1 MTIPRSEHPRPELRR
16 DDWLCLN
23 GAWQFDA
30 DPARSGRARGLNRP
44 EAALPR
50 EIIVPFCPES
60 RLSGI
65 GETDFCDAVWY
76 RRVVTLPDG
85 WPGDGRVLLH
95 VDACDY
101 ATEIWVNGRSVA
113 RHRGGYMPITADITS
128 ALGGDGGEVITV
140 CAEDTLRTGEQPCGK
155 QSQAYASHGCFY
167 TRTTGIWQSVWLERV
182 PQSYIK
188 NVRYLPDITAG
199 TLTVTARLCGGDGLT
214 LEAVAD
220 YDGREV
226 GTARATATGD
236 TCTLT
241 LSLSELHLWEVGQG
255 RLYGLTLRLGDD
267 TVHSYFGMRQLSLR
281 DGMLYINGRAVFQ
294 RLVLDQGFY
303 PDGIYTAPTDGEL
316 VADIERSLAC
326 GFNGARLHQ
335 KVFEPRFLYHCDRLG
350 YIVWGEFAN
359 WGLDISRPTAYG
371 ALLPEWLECMERD
384 VNHPSIIGW
393 CPLNETQKNQNPDVV
408 RAIGALTRSYDPT
421 RPFIDT
427 SGWTHVVGETDIMDW
442 HDYDQDPAAFRARY
456 EGVAAGEV
464 IHSPRN
470 HFDIRPCFISEYGG
484 IRWAPDG
491 AGWGYGNAP
500 STAEEFIE
508 RFRGL
513 TRALIENPFITGL
526 CYTQLTD
533 VEQEVNGLYTY
544 DRHPKFDPAVLREI
558 LSAPAASE
566 AGRG

>member
-1 MTIPRSEHPRPELRR
+1 MTLPRSEHPRPDMRR

-23 GAWQFDA
+23 GTWQFDT
-30 DPARSGRARGLNRP
+30 DPARSGRARGLSRP
-44 EAALPR
+44 EMVLPR
-50 EIIVPFCPES
+50 EITVPFCLES

-76 RRVVTLPDG
+76 RRTLTLPEG
-85 WPGDGRVLLH
+85 QPGDGRLLLH

-101 ATEIWVNGRSVA
+101 DTEIWVNGRSVA
-113 RHRGGYMPITADITS
+113 RHRGGYTPITADITD
-128 ALGGDGGEVITV
+128 ALGEGGEVTV
-140 CAEDTLRTGEQPCGK
+140 TICAEDTLRSGEQPSGK
-155 QSQAYASHGCFY
+155 QSHAYGSHGCFY

-182 PQSYIK
+182 PKSYIK
-188 NVRYLPDITAG
+188 HVRYLPDIKAG
-199 TLTVTARLCGGDGLT
+199 TLTVEARLVCGNGLT
-214 LEAVAD
+214 LTACAE

-226 GTARATATGD
+226 GTASAVATGD
-236 TCTLT
+236 FCTVT
-241 LSLSELHLWEVGQG
+241 LPLSELHLWEVGQG
-255 RLYGLTLRLGDD
+255 RLYDLTLRLGDD
-267 TVHSYFGMRQLSLR
+267 TVHSYFGMRQLDVR

-303 PDGIYTAPTDGEL
+303 PDGIYTAPSDAEL

-371 ALLPEWLECMERD
+371 ALLPEWLECLERD
-384 VNHPSIIGW
+384 FNHPAIIGW
-393 CPLNETQKNQNPDVV
+393 CPLNETQKNQDPGVV

-427 SGWTHVVGETDIMDW
+427 SGWTHVPGETDIMDW

-456 EGVAAGEV
+456 AGVADGEL
-464 IHSPRN
+464 IHSSRN

-484 IRWAPDG
+484 IRWSVDG
-491 AGWGYGNAP
+491 QGWGYGNAP
-500 STAEEFIE
+500 ATPEEFLE
-508 RFRGL
+508 RFEGL
-513 TRALIENPFITGL
+513 TRALIDNPFITGL

-544 DRHPKFDPAVLREI
+544 DRKPKFDVEFFKRVLT
-558 LSAPAASE
+558 APR
-566 AGRG
+566 RG